1 LLHLCFSDAHI
12 RFILFDTLEHTE
24 VDKSEHIE
32 GSSLNDRLR
41 RIITLSTYDI
51 RGGEE
56 LAKEFEIS

>member
-1 LLHLCFSDAHI
+1 
-12 RFILFDTLEHTE
+12 